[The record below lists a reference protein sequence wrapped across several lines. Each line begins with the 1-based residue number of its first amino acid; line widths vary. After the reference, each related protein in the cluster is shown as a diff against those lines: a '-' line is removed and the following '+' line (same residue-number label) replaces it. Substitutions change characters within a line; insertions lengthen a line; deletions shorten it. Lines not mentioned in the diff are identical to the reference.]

1 MINEKELMVWAD
13 KTADAYHNLATDPAH
28 PECNLAFYTQSDLRK
43 MTATPD
49 LLILT
54 INPNG
59 DAGYTGKDG
68 FDGQSDNPTWKNW
81 GLNGRMTGEVLLKGN
96 PFFSNRET
104 WSLWKRLRDIFRRGN
119 IGPVL
124 DDESRFVYTELIFFN
139 TLSSSHIPK
148 EAYRLVPNT
157 IDLINILQPKQI
169 LCVGAA
175 TCLPALKPYVTG
187 LTQIAKNVKE
197 GKINDIP
204 LFAIPHTASRYTREL
219 LDIAGK
225 TLGDKMIL

>member
-1 MINEKELMVWAD
+1 M
-13 KTADAYHNLATDPAH
+13 
-28 PECNLAFYTQSDLRK
+28 
-43 MTATPD
+43 
-49 LLILT
+49 
-54 INPNG
+54 
-59 DAGYTGKDG
+59 
-68 FDGQSDNPTWKNW
+68 
-81 GLNGRMTGEVLLKGN
+81 
-96 PFFSNRET
+96 
-104 WSLWKRLRDIFRRGN
+104 
-119 IGPVL
+119 L

-139 TLSSSHIPK
+139 TLSARDIPK

-175 TCLPALKPYVTG
+175 TCLPVLKQYVTG

-204 LFAIPHTASRYTREL
+204 LFAIPHTASRYTSEL

>member
-1 MINEKELMVWAD
+1 MGRVLD
-13 KTADAYHNLATDPAH
+13 ADA
-28 PECNLAFYTQSDLRK
+28 R
-43 MTATPD
+43 
-49 LLILT
+49 
-54 INPNG
+54 
-59 DAGYTGKDG
+59 
-68 FDGQSDNPTWKNW
+68 
-81 GLNGRMTGEVLLKGN
+81 
-96 PFFSNRET
+96 
-104 WSLWKRLRDIFRRGN
+104 SL
-119 IGPVL
+119 
-124 DDESRFVYTELIFFN
+124 YTELIFFN
-139 TLSSSHIPK
+139 TPSSSHIPK
-148 EAYRLVPNT
+148 EAYRLVSNT

-204 LFAIPHTASRYTREL
+204 FFAIPHTASRYTSEL

>member
-1 MINEKELMVWAD
+1 MINEKALLAWAD

-43 MTATPD
+43 LTTAPD

-59 DAGYTGKDG
+59 NAGYTRKDG
-68 FDGQSDNPTWKNW
+68 FDGQLDNQAWKDW
-81 GLNGRMTGEVLLKGN
+81 GLDGRMTGEVLLKGN

-104 WSLWKRLRDIFRRGN
+104 WPLWKRLRNIFRRGK
-119 IGPVL
+119 IEQML

-139 TLSSSHIPK
+139 TLSARDIPK

-175 TCLPALKPYVTG
+175 TCLPVLKQYVTG

-204 LFAIPHTASRYTREL
+204 LFAIPHTASRYTSEL